1 MLTHLISY
9 LESNDVAYHMLKMG
23 ITRRRN
29 KAEIKAA
36 KLTQEAQQEYGKEE
50 LARLRE
56 EKQVAELMEKSN
68 AALRSTVEQLIADG
82 MLKVNDH
89 GGIEK
94 AD

>member
-1 MLTHLISY
+1 
-9 LESNDVAYHMLKMG
+9 MLKMG
-23 ITRRRN
+23 NTRRRN
-29 KAEIKAA
+29 KAEIKADKA
-36 KLTQEAQQEYGKEE
+36 TKLSQEAQQEKDKEE

-56 EKQVAELMEKSN
+56 EKQDVELMEQTN

-82 MLKVNDH
+82 TLKVNEH